1 LILNLKRVDYYFLAV
16 KWLQGIKCWLTI
28 YFQLLYVKTLGECK
42 IMKQREPSLR
52 FIMDTGL
59 SISGPAEHNNGCRDP
74 LQTGKTWD
82 FLFKK

>member
-59 SISGPAEHNNGCRDP
+59 SISGPAEHQQRLQRSAADP
-74 LQTGKTWD
+74 AKHGILY
-82 FLFKK
+82 

>member
-1 LILNLKRVDYYFLAV
+1 
-16 KWLQGIKCWLTI
+16 
-28 YFQLLYVKTLGECK
+28 
-42 IMKQREPSLR
+42 MKQREPSLR